1 MSCAAHRV
9 VVVAATARGGGGGG
23 ARASSNRPSP
33 RSTSAWIGGKVR
45 GAGEPRGVVLR
56 HDGARIVRFAERDEL
71 DAVAALQSEAFYEPL
86 LAPAL
91 GMTVID
97 APVRA
102 YFEYDVRQTL
112 ERKYFPYAAQ
122 GRFAP
127 LVIDAGENDVV
138 GVVEISVQRDF
149 ECMRALEDVEGLAKT
164 HEYAYL
170 SCMAVDA
177 SARRRGLATALIAGG
192 EVIAREW
199 GFNLLT
205 LHVFAENVDAL
216 RVYERAGYTVL
227 DRPFRTPLDVA
238 KNRRKLYMAKRL

>member
-1 MSCAAHRV
+1 M
-9 VVVAATARGGGGGG
+9 
-23 ARASSNRPSP
+23 
-33 RSTSAWIGGKVR
+33 K
-45 GAGEPRGVVLR
+45 
-56 HDGARIVRFAERDEL
+56 IVRFAERDEL
-71 DAVAALQSEAFYEPL
+71 DAIAALQSDAFYEPL
-86 LAPAL
+86 APAL
-91 GMTVID
+91 GTTVFD

-127 LVIDAGENDVV
+127 LVIDAGESDVV

-149 ECMRALEDVEGLAKT
+149 ECMRALEDVEGLSKT

-177 SARRRGLATALIAGG
+177 SARRRGFATALIAGG

-199 GFNLLT
+199 GFNILT
-205 LHVFAENVDAL
+205 LHVFAENADAL

-227 DRPFRTPLDVA
+227 DRPFRTPLDVV
-238 KNRRKLYMAKRL
+238 KNRSKLYMAKRL

>member
-1 MSCAAHRV
+1 M
-9 VVVAATARGGGGGG
+9 
-23 ARASSNRPSP
+23 
-33 RSTSAWIGGKVR
+33 K
-45 GAGEPRGVVLR
+45 
-56 HDGARIVRFAERDEL
+56 IVRFAERDEL
-71 DAVAALQSEAFYEPL
+71 DAIAALQSDAFYEPL
-86 LAPAL
+86 APAL
-91 GMTVID
+91 GTTVFD

-112 ERKYFPYAAQ
+112 ECKYFPYAAQ

-127 LVIDAGENDVV
+127 LVIDAGESNVV

-149 ECMRALEDVEGLAKT
+149 ECMRALEDVEGLSKT

-177 SARRRGLATALIAGG
+177 SARRRGFATALIAGG

-205 LHVFAENVDAL
+205 LHVFAENADAL

-227 DRPFRTPLDVA
+227 DRPFRTPLHVV
-238 KNRRKLYMAKRL
+238 KNRSKLYMAKRLYPW